1 MKKQK
6 TLDFLPAVKGKKQ
19 ITSFELREFLK
30 DKIVMLSCGHK
41 YRPAKGLGTTMLV
54 YADGTTNCH
63 E

>member
-6 TLDFLPAVKGKKQ
+6 TLDFLPAVKGKTQ

-30 DKIVMLSCGHK
+30 DKIVILSCGHK
-41 YRPAKGLGTTMLV
+41 YRPEKVLGTTMLV

>member
-1 MKKQK
+1 
-6 TLDFLPAVKGKKQ
+6 LPTVKGKQQ